1 MGLDQVIG
9 KNIKAFREH
18 LNYTQQEISDY
29 LGISQPAYVKY
40 EKGETVVPLEAMEK
54 LATLYNVDEYDLMEE
69 NEQLFRHLWPV
80 RIVRREILEILVR
93 FLNFRK

>member
-1 MGLDQVIG
+1 M
-9 KNIKAFREH
+9 
-18 LNYTQQEISDY
+18 
-29 LGISQPAYVKY
+29 
-40 EKGETVVPLEAMEK
+40 EAMEK

-80 RIVRREILEILVR
+80 HIVRREILEILAR

>member
-40 EKGETVVPLEAMEK
+40 EKGETVVVLMEK
-54 LATLYNVDEYDLMEE
+54 MNSF
-69 NEQLFRHLWPV
+69 FRHLWPV

>member
-69 NEQLFRHLWPV
+69 NEQLFQTSVAVH
-80 RIVRREILEILVR
+80 IVRREILEILAR